1 MVATNRCS
9 RGAPACAGLHRGPM
23 ARALASRMPITR
35 MPTIGAAVGLSL
47 AGQKSPMPL
56 LCAFSRLQLFC
67 LLLLHQ
73 HTVRDGLEAQVRW
86 RSAGFVPVLLAT
98 AHEL

>member
-1 MVATNRCS
+1 MLT
-9 RGAPACAGLHRGPM
+9 RGVR
-23 ARALASRMPITR
+23 
-35 MPTIGAAVGLSL
+35 TIGAAVALSCRPKVADATPL
-47 AGQKSPMPL
+47 AV
-56 LCAFSRLQLFC
+56 SRLQLFC

-86 RSAGFVPVLLAT
+86 RSAGVVPVLLAT

>member
-1 MVATNRCS
+1 MLT
-9 RGAPACAGLHRGPM
+9 RGV
-23 ARALASRMPITR
+23 
-35 MPTIGAAVGLSL
+35 PTIGAAVALSV
-47 AGQKSPMPL
+47 AGQKTPM
-56 LCAFSRLQLFC
+56 CHSFGRYSRLQLFC

-86 RSAGFVPVLLAT
+86 RSAGVVPVLLAT

>member
-1 MVATNRCS
+1 MLTRAV
-9 RGAPACAGLHRGPM
+9 PA
-23 ARALASRMPITR
+23 
-35 MPTIGAAVGLSL
+35 IGAAVALSV
-47 AGQKSPMPL
+47 AGQKSPMYHS
-56 LCAFSRLQLFC
+56 FGRFRLQLFC

-86 RSAGFVPVLLAT
+86 RSAGVVPVLLAT

>member
-1 MVATNRCS
+1 MLI
-9 RGAPACAGLHRGPM
+9 RGVPA
-23 ARALASRMPITR
+23 
-35 MPTIGAAVGLSL
+35 IGAAVALSV
-47 AGQKSPMPL
+47 AGQKSPM
-56 LCAFSRLQLFC
+56 CHSFGRFRLQLFC

-86 RSAGFVPVLLAT
+86 RSAGVVPVLLAT

>member
-1 MVATNRCS
+1 
-9 RGAPACAGLHRGPM
+9 
-23 ARALASRMPITR
+23 
-35 MPTIGAAVGLSL
+35 
-47 AGQKSPMPL
+47 MPL

>member
-1 MVATNRCS
+1 M
-9 RGAPACAGLHRGPM
+9 
-23 ARALASRMPITR
+23 
-35 MPTIGAAVGLSL
+35 
-47 AGQKSPMPL
+47 
-56 LCAFSRLQLFC
+56 AFSRLQLFC

-86 RSAGFVPVLLAT
+86 RSAGVVPVLLAT

>member
-1 MVATNRCS
+1 MGLQWRSLLPAKSRRCATPS
-9 RGAPACAGLHRGPM
+9 
-23 ARALASRMPITR
+23 
-35 MPTIGAAVGLSL
+35 AV
-47 AGQKSPMPL
+47 
-56 LCAFSRLQLFC
+56 SRLQLFC

-86 RSAGFVPVLLAT
+86 RSAGVVPVLLAT